1 MVSGPESP
9 IEIMVRMASLRSKI
23 FLFTGALLLV
33 CALPVMP
40 SLLNKNGYYG
50 LVMDLPTPELPAELV
65 PEQGLSVVYFGYRQ
79 CGTVCPVQLVNL
91 LNLRPRLQGQ
101 PVEFVFV
108 TLDPENDS
116 QDLLDMAMAGLGE
129 GFRAYRPDSQRA
141 AQNLALAFGDFA
153 IRDARSETSV
163 LSHGAR
169 LYVVSPGSRRRLVYT
184 SPDLDLDLVEKD
196 IRHLL
201 ADMAIDKEAL

>member
-1 MVSGPESP
+1 MVTGPESP
-9 IEIMVRMASLRSKI
+9 NKIVVRMASHRSKI
-23 FLFTGALLLV
+23 FLFTGALLLA
-33 CALPVMP
+33 CALPIMP
-40 SLLNKNGYYG
+40 SLLNKHGYYG
-50 LVMDLPTPELPAELV
+50 LVVDLPTPELPAELV

-91 LNLRPRLQGQ
+91 LNLHQRLENT
-101 PVEFVFV
+101 PVEFLFV

-116 QDLLDMAMAGLGE
+116 RDLLDQAMAGLGD
-129 GFRAYRPDSQRA
+129 GFRAYRPDSPRA

-153 IRDARSETSV
+153 IRDTRAETSI

-169 LYVVSPGSRRRLVYT
+169 LYVVSPGPRRRLLYT

-201 ADMAIDKEAL
+201 ADMTIDKEAL

>member
-1 MVSGPESP
+1 MEFNS
-9 IEIMVRMASLRSKI
+9 SKI
-23 FLFTGALLLV
+23 LLFSGALLLA

-40 SLLNKNGYYG
+40 SLLNKPGFYG
-50 LVMDLPTPELPAELV
+50 LVTDLPVPELPAELV
-65 PEQGLSVVYFGYRQ
+65 PDKGLSVVYFGYRQ

-91 LNLRPRLQGQ
+91 LNLRPRLQDQ

-116 QDLLDMAMAGLGE
+116 QELLDRAMACLGE
-129 GFRAYRPDSQRA
+129 GFRAYRPDSLRT

-153 IRDARSETSV
+153 IRDTRAETSI

-169 LYVVSPGSRRRLVYT
+169 LYVVTPGPRRRLVYT

-201 ADMAIDKEAL
+201 ADMTIDKEVL